1 MRNPRLPGKI
11 ILSTALLIILTGMLS
26 SIVYSNFQGF
36 ISASRGKATAIP
48 TEMIKDNELADH
60 LSRTSPFWRQKLSK
74 HIFITIDQELQSLEQ
89 HLLQHKSTE
98 GQRLI
103 DKVKI
108 SLQRM
113 VSGKQKFL
121 RTSLESSLDSFYK
134 GRTVLEYRLWQLKNL
149 TRNLKM
155 DMAQSRGVHR
165 VYALMNKWLIYVA
178 HREISARR
186 KGILD
191 ASSLQIGDQDTE
203 EANTAF
209 SQISE
214 LVKITEQDLED
225 AGKALSQ
232 QPTAVQETA
241 PGIEPESLEPVTRQD
256 SQPDLVMEEDT
267 ASPKIFEEKTK
278 PPEAPPI
285 PNWMF
290 ILGAMGI
297 FIISVLLFRR
307 EEKSTHLS
315 ALHEGDPTNYL
326 EYDDQNSDDLI
337 EIHTLIDSHSIGD
350 TQVDSTSEFS
360 QEYSIFREAPPIS
373 PDHMALQKEPS
384 SLDSDIPE
392 TTRSLIEDE
401 SPDSGMEEPATDN
414 EMPESTPLQTM
425 VHGFEDAAQEG
436 MTFKLEGLTQEL
448 ESTLSEKEELAQ
460 GMGSILA
467 ENESLTEKLEASQ
480 TEKENIEKQLEAL
493 HAEKEEFTHGLENI
507 LAENDSLTEKLETFH
522 TEKEGMEAQLKTL
535 HSREEELSQELK
547 NTIMEND
554 SLTEKLKAFHEEE
567 EGLKQQTES
576 LRVEK
581 EEFTQ
586 GMETILTENDSLTN
600 KLEASNK
607 GKENLEKHLKSFHAE
622 NEVFAQGLKN
632 TLAKSNSLTKELEAS
647 HKEKENLE
655 TQLEALHS
663 REEELAQ
670 DLENTLAENNSLA
683 ENLETSLTEEEDWD
697 KQLATL
703 RTEKENFE
711 KQLESL
717 RAEKEELAQEL
728 KTLYSREEALAR
740 NLENTL
746 AENST
751 LALQLETSHEKE
763 EISSKLNAMT
773 EALESTREKNESLEK
788 EQKNI
793 HAKSK
798 TLTQQFK
805 TAQEEIKGLTKD
817 LKSTSTEK
825 EALAKKLKAAQI
837 KNKTI
842 TKQNKALTNQLE
854 TAQTENVQSIEPEH
868 TLAHE
873 LEVMSADVKELKE
886 KLEFTYLKNE
896 TLAQEKPESSNTTD
910 LSFDHD
916 TPELMASQAE
926 ESVMDDKTVEEMAFS
941 ILNSAKDLEIEILTG
956 NDADKKNRN
965 IPSGS
970 LRSDQETSH
979 SDVILLQTILKAA
992 KGFRNINER
1001 LYKIAEARLAP
1012 SAKDSPE
1019 DSKENDSRKS

>member
-74 HIFITIDQELQSLEQ
+74 HIFITIDQELQSLEKQ
-89 HLLQHKSTE
+89 LILHDSAK

-103 DKVKI
+103 GRVKI

-113 VSGKQKFL
+113 IFGKQKFV
-121 RTSLESSLDSFYK
+121 RTGREASLAPFYN

-149 TRNLKM
+149 TRNLRM
-155 DMAQSRGVHR
+155 DTAQSRGVHR

-191 ASSLQIGDQDTE
+191 SSSLQIGDQDTE

-225 AGKALSQ
+225 AGEALSQ
-232 QPTAVQETA
+232 QPVAVQETA
-241 PGIEPESLEPVTRQD
+241 PGIEPESMEPVTRQD
-256 SQPDLVMEEDT
+256 SQPDLVIEEDT
-267 ASPKIFEEKTK
+267 ASPKIFEEKTN
-278 PPEAPPI
+278 PPEVPPI

-290 ILGAMGI
+290 ILGAVGI

-307 EEKSTHLS
+307 EGKPTHLS
-315 ALHEGDPTNYL
+315 ALHGSDPANYL

-337 EIHTLIDSHSIGD
+337 ELHTLIDSHPIGD
-350 TQVDSTSEFS
+350 TQVESASDFY

-401 SPDSGMEEPATDN
+401 STDSGMEEPATDN
-414 EMPESTPLQTM
+414 EMPEVIPLQTM
-425 VHGFEDAAQEG
+425 AHEFEDAAQEG

-448 ESTLSEKEELAQ
+448 ESTLAEKDELTQ

-467 ENESLTEKLEASQ
+467 ENESLTEMLEASQ
-480 TEKENIEKQLEAL
+480 TEKENIEKRLEAL
-493 HAEKEEFTHGLENI
+493 RAEKEEFTQGLDNI
-507 LAENDSLTEKLETFH
+507 LAENDSLTEKLKTFH
-522 TEKEGMEAQLKTL
+522 TEKEGMETQMKTL
-535 HSREEELSQELK
+535 HSKEEALSQELK
-547 NTIMEND
+547 NTITEND
-554 SLTEKLKAFHEEE
+554 SLTEKLKTFHEEKS
-567 EGLKQQTES
+567 GLKQQVES
-576 LRVEK
+576 LRAEK
-581 EEFTQ
+581 GESDQERK
-586 GMETILTENDSLTN
+586 TILAENDSLTK
-600 KLEASNK
+600 KLKTVNEAE
-607 GKENLEKHLKSFHAE
+607 ENLDKQLRSFHAE
-622 NEVFAQGLKN
+622 KEVFAKG
-632 TLAKSNSLTKELEAS
+632 
-647 HKEKENLE
+647 
-655 TQLEALHS
+655 
-663 REEELAQ
+663 
-670 DLENTLAENNSLA
+670 LENTLAESNSLA
-683 ENLETSLTEEEDWD
+683 KQLETFH
-697 KQLATL
+697 
-703 RTEKENFE
+703 TEKENFE

-728 KTLYSREEALAR
+728 KTLHSREEALAR

-825 EALAKKLKAAQI
+825 EALAKKLKAAQK

-886 KLEFTYLKNE
+886 KLEFTYLKNK
-896 TLAQEKPESSNTTD
+896 TLAQEKTESSNTTD

-916 TPELMASQAE
+916 TPEIMASQAE
-926 ESVMDDKTVEEMAFS
+926 ESVMDDETAEDMAFS

-956 NDADKKNRN
+956 NNAAKKNQN

-970 LRSDQETSH
+970 LHSDLETSH

-1012 SAKDSPE
+1012 SAKDSPGN
-1019 DSKENDSRKS
+1019 SKEKDSRKS

>member
-1 MRNPRLPGKI
+1 MKNPRLPGKI
-11 ILSTALLIILTGMLS
+11 ILSTALLIILTGMLY

-36 ISASRGKATAIP
+36 ISASHKTTAIP
-48 TEMIKDNELADH
+48 SEMIKDNKLADH

-89 HLLQHKSTE
+89 QLILHDSAK

-103 DKVKI
+103 GRVKI

-113 VSGKQKFL
+113 IFGKQKFV
-121 RTSLESSLDSFYK
+121 RTGREAALAPFYT
-134 GRTVLEYRLWQLKNL
+134 GRTVLEYNLWKLKRLTQS
-149 TRNLKM
+149 LKM
-155 DMAQSRGVHR
+155 DRAQARGVHR

-186 KGILD
+186 KGTLD
-191 ASSLQIGDQDTE
+191 ASSLQIGEQDTE
-203 EANTAF
+203 EANTVF

-214 LVKITEQDLED
+214 LARITEQDLEE
-225 AGKALSQ
+225 ASEALSQ

-241 PGIEPESLEPVTRQD
+241 PGIEPEIPESLEPVTRQD

-267 ASPKIFEEKTK
+267 VSPKIFEEKTNS
-278 PPEAPPI
+278 PEISPI
-285 PNWMF
+285 PDWMF
-290 ILGAMGI
+290 ILGAVGV

-307 EEKSTHLS
+307 EGKPTHLS
-315 ALHEGDPTNYL
+315 APHGSDPANLL
-326 EYDDQNSDDLI
+326 EFDDQNSDDLI
-337 EIHTLIDSHSIGD
+337 EIHTLIDSDPIGD
-350 TQVDSTSEFS
+350 TQVESASDFS
-360 QEYSIFREAPPIS
+360 LEYSIFREAPSIS

-401 SPDSGMEEPATDN
+401 STDSGMEEPAT
-414 EMPESTPLQTM
+414 EIKMPEGIPLQTT
-425 VHGFEDAAQEG
+425 VHEFEGAAQEN
-436 MTFKLEGLTQEL
+436 MTFKLEGLTQE
-448 ESTLSEKEELAQ
+448 
-460 GMGSILA
+460 
-467 ENESLTEKLEASQ
+467 
-480 TEKENIEKQLEAL
+480 LEAL

-522 TEKEGMEAQLKTL
+522 TEKEGMETQLKTL

-586 GMETILTENDSLTN
+586 GMETILAENDSLTK

-607 GKENLEKHLKSFHAE
+607 AKENLEKHLKSFHAE

-647 HKEKENLE
+647 LKEKENLE

-663 REEELAQ
+663 REEELTQ

-697 KQLATL
+697 KQRATL
-703 RTEKENFE
+703 RTEKEDFE
-711 KQLESL
+711 KQLETL
-717 RAEKEELAQEL
+717 RIEKEELVQEL
-728 KTLYSREEALAR
+728 KTLRSREEALAQ
-740 NLENTL
+740 NLESTL
-746 AENST
+746 AEST
-751 LALQLETSHEKE
+751 SLEKQLETSHEKE
-763 EISSKLNAMT
+763 EINTKLNAMT
-773 EALESTREKNESLEK
+773 EALGPTREKNKALEK

-793 HAKSK
+793 HAKIK

-805 TAQEEIKGLTKD
+805 TAQEEIRGLTKE
-817 LKSTSTEK
+817 LKRTSTEK
-825 EALAKKLKAAQI
+825 EALTKKLKTIQK

-842 TKQNKALTNQLE
+842 TKQNKALTNQME
-854 TAQTENVQSIEPEH
+854 IAQTTESER
-868 TLAHE
+868 TLTRE
-873 LEVMSADVKELKE
+873 LEAMSTEVKELKE

-896 TLAQEKPESSNTTD
+896 TSTQEKPESANTID

-916 TPELMASQAE
+916 TPELTASQTE
-926 ESVMDDKTVEEMAFS
+926 EPVMDDETAEGITFS
-941 ILNSAKDLEIEILTG
+941 VLNSARDLEKETLPG
-956 NDADKKNRN
+956 DDAPKENQDAPLN
-965 IPSGS
+965 S
-970 LRSDQETSH
+970 LSSDQESNH
-979 SDVILLQTILKAA
+979 PDVILLQTILKAA
-992 KGFRNINER
+992 KGFRDINER
-1001 LYKIAEARLAP
+1001 LYKIAEARLAL
-1012 SAKDSPE
+1012 SAKNE
-1019 DSKENDSRKS
+1019 DAEGKDSRKD

>member
-1 MRNPRLPGKI
+1 MRNPRLHGKI
-11 ILSTALLIILTGMLS
+11 ILTTALLIILTGMLS

-121 RTSLESSLDSFYK
+121 RTGLESSLDSFYN

-149 TRNLKM
+149 TRNLRM
-155 DMAQSRGVHR
+155 DTAQSRGVHR

-186 KGILD
+186 KGTLD
-191 ASSLQIGDQDTE
+191 ASSLHIGEQDTE
-203 EANTAF
+203 ETNTVF

-214 LVKITEQDLED
+214 LARITEQDLED
-225 AGKALSQ
+225 AGEALSQ

-241 PGIEPESLEPVTRQD
+241 PSIEPEIPDSLEPVTRQD

-267 ASPKIFEEKTK
+267 ISPKIFEEKTNS
-278 PPEAPPI
+278 PETSPI

-290 ILGAMGI
+290 ILGAVGV

-307 EEKSTHLS
+307 EGKPTHLS
-315 ALHEGDPTNYL
+315 EPHGSDPANLL

-337 EIHTLIDSHSIGD
+337 EIHTLIDSHPIGD
-350 TQVDSTSEFS
+350 TQVESASDFY

-373 PDHMALQKEPS
+373 PDHIALQKEPS

-401 SPDSGMEEPATDN
+401 STDSGMEELATDN
-414 EMPESTPLQTM
+414 EMPEGIPLQTM
-425 VHGFEDAAQEG
+425 VHEFEDAAQEG

-448 ESTLSEKEELAQ
+448 ESTLAEKDELTQ

-467 ENESLTEKLEASQ
+467 ENESLTEILEASQ
-480 TEKENIEKQLEAL
+480 TEKENIEKKLEAL
-493 HAEKEEFTHGLENI
+493 HAEKEEFSQGLDNI

-567 EGLKQQTES
+567 EGLKQQVES
-576 LRVEK
+576 LRAEK
-581 EEFTQ
+581 GESDQERK
-586 GMETILTENDSLTN
+586 TILAENDSLTK
-600 KLEASNK
+600 KLKTVNEAE
-607 GKENLEKHLKSFHAE
+607 ENLDKQLKSFHAE
-622 NEVFAQGLKN
+622 KEVFAKG
-632 TLAKSNSLTKELEAS
+632 
-647 HKEKENLE
+647 
-655 TQLEALHS
+655 
-663 REEELAQ
+663 
-670 DLENTLAENNSLA
+670 LENTLAESNSLA
-683 ENLETSLTEEEDWD
+683 
-697 KQLATL
+697 KQ
-703 RTEKENFE
+703 
-711 KQLESL
+711 QESL

-728 KTLYSREEALAR
+728 KTLHSREEALAR

-763 EISSKLNAMT
+763 EINIKLNAMT

-825 EALAKKLKAAQI
+825 EALAKKLKAAQK

-854 TAQTENVQSIEPEH
+854 MAQTTELEH
-868 TLAHE
+868 TLTRE
-873 LEVMSADVKELKE
+873 LEAMSTEVKELKE

-896 TLAQEKPESSNTTD
+896 TSTQEKPESANTID

-916 TPELMASQAE
+916 TPELTASQTE
-926 ESVMDDKTVEEMAFS
+926 EPVMDDETAEGITFAV
-941 ILNSAKDLEIEILTG
+941 LNSAKDLEKETLPG
-956 NDADKKNRN
+956 DDAPMENQDA
-965 IPSGS
+965 S
-970 LRSDQETSH
+970 LNSLPSDQESNH
-979 SDVILLQTILKAA
+979 PDVILLQTILKAA
-992 KGFRNINER
+992 KGFRDINER
-1001 LYKIAEARLAP
+1001 LYKIAEARLAL
-1012 SAKDSPE
+1012 SAKNE
-1019 DSKENDSRKS
+1019 DSEGKDSRKD